1 MSISKGGQS
10 VKPYVGS
17 KEVQE
22 AYVGSQLVYK
32 SGLPYYYYFL
42 GAETD
47 YFINDNTKLM
57 VNTVITKPAG
67 KTTYKIASSY
77 SQSAGQ
83 PLVGY
88 FELQNVAQFVG
99 WLFKFTYFGEQNKS
113 LEVYIDYRTSGN
125 QLIHTNTL
133 DLTSNSEKSFI
144 APVPVNCALI
154 RIRMGGQYGTR
165 YFDNI
170 RFEEA

>member
-17 KEVQE
+17 KEVKE

-32 SGLPYYYYFL
+32 SGLPYNYYFV
-42 GAETD
+42 GAEND
-47 YFINDNTKLM
+47 YFISDNVKL
-57 VNTVITKPAG
+57 VINTNITKPAG

-77 SQSAGQ
+77 SQTGGQ
-83 PLVGY
+83 ARVGN

-99 WLFKFTYFGEQNKS
+99 WTLKFTYFGERDKT
-113 LEVYIDYRTSGN
+113 LAVAIDYRTANNAYISRSELTLTTN
-125 QLIHTNTL
+125 EEQLY
-133 DLTSNSEKSFI
+133 SYV
-144 APVPVNCALI
+144 VPANCGLI
-154 RIRMGGQYGTR
+154 RIGMGGQFGTR

>member
-32 SGLPYYYYFL
+32 SGLPYNYYFL

-47 YFINDNTKLM
+47 YFINDNVKLM
-57 VNTVITKPAG
+57 ANTNITKPAG
-67 KTTYKIASSY
+67 KNTYKIASSY
-77 SQSAGQ
+77 ITSAGSFQ
-83 PLVGY
+83 LT
-88 FELQNVAQFVG
+88 NVEQFVG
-99 WLFKFTYFGEQNKS
+99 WNLKFTYCSENDKTLQIQ
-113 LEVYIDYRTSGN
+113 IDYRQADFTFITRSTLTTTSMADQSYSFTVPANCGLIIVSTSG
-125 QLIHTNTL
+125 QI
-133 DLTSNSEKSFI
+133 
-144 APVPVNCALI
+144 
-154 RIRMGGQYGTR
+154 GTR

-170 RFEEA
+170 RFEEH

>member
-17 KEVQE
+17 KEVKE

-32 SGLPYYYYFL
+32 SGLPYNYYFV
-42 GAETD
+42 GAEND
-47 YFINDNTKLM
+47 YFINDNVKLM
-57 VNTVITKPAG
+57 TNTNITKPAG

-77 SQSAGQ
+77 SQSGGR

-88 FELQNVAQFVG
+88 FDLKNVAQFVG
-99 WLFKFTYFGEQNKS
+99 WLFKFTYFGEQNRS
-113 LEVYIDYRTSGN
+113 LEVYVDYITAGDQS
-125 QLIHTNTL
+125 IYSSTL
-133 DLTSNSEKSFI
+133 ELTSNSERIFQ
-144 APVPVNCALI
+144 APVPANCALI
-154 RIRMGGQYGTR
+154 RIRMGGQLGTR